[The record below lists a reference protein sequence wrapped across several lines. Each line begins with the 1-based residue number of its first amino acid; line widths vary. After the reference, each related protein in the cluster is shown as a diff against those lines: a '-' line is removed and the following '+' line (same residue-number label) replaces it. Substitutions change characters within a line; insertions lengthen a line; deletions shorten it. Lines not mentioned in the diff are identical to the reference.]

1 MVIVI
6 NNTVSA
12 DGDDG
17 KDDNNNTKSADNI
30 SGDDENN

>member
-1 MVIVI
+1 VI